1 MLCSFQCTVY
11 FSFQAAV
18 NVLALGIFIMTE
30 GLKDAVVKDTE
41 GGRLAF
47 KLSVLVP
54 SCLDIWE
61 TKEQRR
67 VVLKVKI
74 AVVCRSVLQSESNTP
89 WALHVFRDKAIAFP
103 KDEKQVCW
111 HT

>member
-1 MLCSFQCTVY
+1 MIVLFFFESEAIRKQFYSVAQVYVCSFWNTVH

-54 SCLDIWE
+54 SCLNI
-61 TKEQRR
+61 
-67 VVLKVKI
+67 
-74 AVVCRSVLQSESNTP
+74 
-89 WALHVFRDKAIAFP
+89 
-103 KDEKQVCW
+103 
-111 HT
+111 

>member
-1 MLCSFQCTVY
+1 MIVLFFFSSQKQSENSFTVYLKYMLCSFWNTVH

-54 SCLDIWE
+54 SCLNI
-61 TKEQRR
+61 
-67 VVLKVKI
+67 
-74 AVVCRSVLQSESNTP
+74 
-89 WALHVFRDKAIAFP
+89 
-103 KDEKQVCW
+103 
-111 HT
+111 